1 MSTFFLLLPKN
12 KNINNFVENLYNNQ
26 QVFLTPYD
34 IHDTMLHIIEGKGD
48 LNKLKEIFSA
58 NDKGNSV
65 FLEINE
71 NERNCDKY
79 DDWIEKSFCICLE
92 K

>member
-1 MSTFFLLLPKN
+1 
-12 KNINNFVENLYNNQ
+12 
-26 QVFLTPYD
+26 
-34 IHDTMLHIIEGKGD
+34 MLHIIEGKGD

-58 NDKGNSV
+58 NNKGNSV